1 MLFPKLFSLDNS
13 PVQNALGLIS
23 FTCDIWS
30 NQIRQ
35 PFLAITAHWMAN
47 VDETSSLRLKTAL
60 IAFHPLTG
68 HHTGEMLAKAVIGLF
83 DRADITAKV
92 STTAFVLLSAVT
104 SFHKGR
110 TLHVGWREQ
119 QQQYAGPSRDPT
131 QGSWYSDSF

>member
-1 MLFPKLFSLDNS
+1 
-13 PVQNALGLIS
+13 
-23 FTCDIWS
+23 
-30 NQIRQ
+30 
-35 PFLAITAHWMAN
+35 MAN

-119 QQQYAGPSRDPT
+119 QRQYAGPSRDPT